1 MNAVRLLESHEEL
14 GGVASPAPQKTSQLI
29 HRHRHCLEDGF
40 QRFGLGL
47 RELLGAKLPLTPLLM
62 GDHGDPTHALRAKM
76 GACEPSQRCNQCS
89 VW

>member
-1 MNAVRLLESHEEL
+1 
-14 GGVASPAPQKTSQLI
+14 
-29 HRHRHCLEDGF
+29 
-40 QRFGLGL
+40 
-47 RELLGAKLPLTPLLM
+47 LTPLLM